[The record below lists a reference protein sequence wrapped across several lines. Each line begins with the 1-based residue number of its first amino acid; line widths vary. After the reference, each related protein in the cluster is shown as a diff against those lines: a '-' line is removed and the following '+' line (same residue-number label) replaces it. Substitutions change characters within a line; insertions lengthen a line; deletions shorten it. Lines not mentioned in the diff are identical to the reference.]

1 MKDAFAGGANVA
13 LVSQLTGG
21 VRLAVAPKLVKPEL
35 LLDPASS
42 RPTRATMLPPTS
54 AAMMDTLEYRRLKR
68 ATRNDR
74 IGARLLSIMG
84 AALEVV
90 SLR

>member
-21 VRLAVAPKLVKPEL
+21 VRLAVAPNVKPEL